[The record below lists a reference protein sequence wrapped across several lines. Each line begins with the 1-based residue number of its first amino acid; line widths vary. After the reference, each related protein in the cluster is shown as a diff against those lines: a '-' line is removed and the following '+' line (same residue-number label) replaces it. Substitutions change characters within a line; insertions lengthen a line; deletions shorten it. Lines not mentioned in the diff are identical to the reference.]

1 MINWRHCK
9 RVLDNS
15 NERAGEVMRVGKLIK
30 YLLVL
35 ILAAAIISS
44 AVVISDG
51 YKMYKDAV
59 SQESLEDKV
68 AAIRSKKNYTTFN
81 ELPAIY
87 VDSVLAVEDH
97 RFYSHPG
104 IDLIATGRAVFD
116 DIRAGTFVEGGSTI
130 TQQLAK
136 NMYFS
141 QKKELA
147 RKVAEVFVAFDLEKH
162 YSKQDIFE
170 LYVNTIYFG
179 NGYYCVKDASEGYF
193 GKEPSQ
199 MTDYESTLLA
209 GIPNAPSKYA
219 PTVSPDLAG
228 ERQEQVLARLVKYG
242 YITKAQAAQT
252 RKSGSGL

>member
-1 MINWRHCK
+1 MK
-9 RVLDNS
+9 VVK
-15 NERAGEVMRVGKLIK
+15 GIK
-30 YLLVL
+30 YLAALF
-35 ILAAAIISS
+35 LAAAMVCCAI
-44 AVVISDG
+44 VVRDG
-51 YKMYKDAV
+51 YVMYKDAV

-68 AAIRSKKNYTTFN
+68 ASVRSKNNYTTFN

-87 VDSVLAVEDH
+87 VDAVLSVEDH

-104 IDLIATGRAVFD
+104 IDIIATGRAVFN
-116 DIRAGTFVEGGSTI
+116 DIRAGAFVEGGSTV

-141 QKKELA
+141 QKKELT
-147 RKVAEVFVAFDLEKH
+147 RKVAEVFLAFDLEKH
-162 YSKQDIFE
+162 YSKQEIFE

-193 GKEPSQ
+193 GKEPAE

-219 PTVSPDLAG
+219 LTVNPRLAK

-242 YITKAQAAQT
+242 YFTKARAEETLEAGT
-252 RKSGSGL
+252 GF